1 MPIIKSAKKRMRQ
14 NTRRRLRN
22 RVRRSTLRTSIRRLH
37 EAIAAGNGDA
47 IQSQWVETQGL
58 IDRTAR
64 LGIIH
69 PNTAARTK
77 SRLARRIHQAS
88 AAATP

>member
-14 NTRRRLRN
+14 NEVRNARN
-22 RVRRSTLRTSIRRLH
+22 RMRRSTLRTSIRSLH
-37 EAIAAGNGDA
+37 EIIEGGDSAAIEA
-47 IQSQWVETQGL
+47 QWVKTQGV

-69 PNTAARTK
+69 SNAAARTK
-77 SRLARRIHQAS
+77 SRLARRIQKGAS
-88 AAATP
+88 S

>member
-14 NTRRRLRN
+14 NEVRNARN
-22 RVRRSTLRTSIRRLH
+22 RMRRSTLRTSIRRLQ
-37 EAIAAGNGDA
+37 EAIDAGDRDAAQA
-47 IQSQWVETQGL
+47 QWVKTQGL

-69 PNTAARTK
+69 PNAAARTK
-77 SRLARRIHQAS
+77 SRLARRLQQTTAG
-88 AAATP
+88 

>member
-14 NTRRRLRN
+14 DIRRNANN
-22 RVRRSTLRTSIRRLH
+22 RMRRSTLRTSIRRLH
-37 EAIAAGNGDA
+37 EAIEAGDGDA
-47 IQSQWVETQGL
+47 IQVQWVKTQGL

-69 PNTAARTK
+69 RNAAARTK
-77 SRLARRIHQAS
+77 SRLARRIQQG
-88 AAATP
+88 AAG

>member
-14 NTRRRLRN
+14 NVRRRSRN
-22 RVRRSTLRTSIRRLH
+22 RMRRAALRSSIRQLR
-37 EAIAAGNGDA
+37 EAIEAGDGEV
-47 IQSQWVETQGL
+47 IQAKWLQTQGV

-69 PNTAARTK
+69 PNAAARTK
-77 SRLARRIHQAS
+77 SRLARSIRQQSS
-88 AAATP
+88 A

>member
-14 NTRRRLRN
+14 NERRNAHN
-22 RVRRSTLRTSIRRLH
+22 RMRRSTLRTSIRRLH
-37 EAIAAGNGDA
+37 EAIESGDHDA
-47 IQSQWVETQGL
+47 VQAQWLKTQGI

-69 PNTAARTK
+69 PNAAARTK
-77 SRLARRIHQAS
+77 SRLARRIRQSS
-88 AAATP
+88 AA

>member
-14 NTRRRLRN
+14 NARRRAHN
-22 RVRRSTLRTSIRRLH
+22 RMRRSTLRSSIRRLREMI
-37 EAIAAGNGDA
+37 EAGDA
-47 IQSQWVETQGL
+47 AAVQTQWVETQGI

-69 PNTAARTK
+69 PNAAARTK
-77 SRLARRIHQAS
+77 SRLARRIQQLS
-88 AAATP
+88 

>member
-14 NTRRRLRN
+14 NVKRNARN
-22 RVRRSTLRTSIRRLH
+22 RMRRSTMRNSIRRLR
-37 EAIAAGNGDA
+37 EAIEAGDSA
-47 IQSQWVETQGL
+47 SAQEQWVKTQGL

-69 PNTAARTK
+69 PNAAARTK
-77 SRLARRIHQAS
+77 SRLARGIQQLS
-88 AAATP
+88 

>member
-14 NTRRRLRN
+14 NERRNARN
-22 RVRRSTLRTSIRRLH
+22 RMRRATLRTSIRRLH
-37 EAIAAGNGDA
+37 EAIDAGDSDKVQA
-47 IQSQWVETQGL
+47 QWVKTQGL

-69 PNTAARTK
+69 PNAAARTK
-77 SRLARRIHQAS
+77 SRLARRIRQAS
-88 AAATP
+88 AA

>member
-14 NTRRRLRN
+14 NERRNAHN
-22 RVRRSTLRTSIRRLH
+22 RMRRSSLRTSIRRLK
-37 EAIAAGNGDA
+37 EAIAAGDPQA
-47 IQSQWVETQGL
+47 VQAQWVKTQGL

-69 PNTAARTK
+69 PNAAARTK
-77 SRLARRIHQAS
+77 SRLARRVRQVAAS
-88 AAATP
+88 

>member
-14 NTRRRLRN
+14 NERRNAHN
-22 RVRRSTLRTSIRRLH
+22 RMRRSTLRTSIRRLR
-37 EAIAAGNGDA
+37 EAIEAGDREA
-47 IQSQWVETQGL
+47 VQAQWLKTQGI

-69 PNTAARTK
+69 PNAAARTK
-77 SRLARRIHQAS
+77 SRLARRIKQSS
-88 AAATP
+88 AA

>member
-14 NTRRRLRN
+14 NTRRRSRN
-22 RVRRSTLRTSIRRLH
+22 RMRRSTLRTSIRLLH
-37 EAIAAGNGDA
+37 EAIQAGNGAA

-69 PNTAARTK
+69 ANTAARTK
-77 SRLARRIHQAS
+77 SRLARRIQQAS
-88 AAATP
+88 TG

>member
-14 NTRRRLRN
+14 NVRCNARN
-22 RVRRSTLRTSIRRLH
+22 RMRRSSLRTSIRRLH
-37 EAIAAGNGDA
+37 EAIEAGDGNT
-47 IQSQWVETQGL
+47 IQTQWLKTQGI

-69 PNTAARTK
+69 RNAAARTK
-77 SRLARRIHQAS
+77 SRLARRVQQAS
-88 AAATP
+88 SS

>member
-14 NTRRRLRN
+14 NERRNAHN
-22 RVRRSTLRTSIRRLH
+22 RMRRSSLRTSIRRLK
-37 EAIAAGNGDA
+37 EAIVAGDREA
-47 IQSQWVETQGL
+47 MQAQWVKTQGL

-69 PNTAARTK
+69 PNAAARTK
-77 SRLARRIHQAS
+77 SRLARHMRR
-88 AAATP
+88 AAAS

>member
-14 NTRRRLRN
+14 NVVRNARN
-22 RVRRSTLRTSIRRLH
+22 RMRRSSLRTAIRRLH
-37 EAIAAGNGDA
+37 ETIEAGDGDA
-47 IQSQWVETQGL
+47 IQVQWVKTQGL

-69 PNTAARTK
+69 RNAAARTK
-77 SRLARRIHQAS
+77 SRLARRVQQAS
-88 AAATP
+88 SG

>member
-14 NTRRRLRN
+14 NVKRNARHRMRRA
-22 RVRRSTLRTSIRRLH
+22 TMRTSIRRLG
-37 EAIAAGNGDA
+37 EAIEAGDSAAA
-47 IQSQWVETQGL
+47 QAQWVKTQGI

-69 PNTAARTK
+69 PNAAARTK
-77 SRLARRIHQAS
+77 SRLARRVRQLS
-88 AAATP
+88 

>member
-14 NTRRRLRN
+14 N
-22 RVRRSTLRTSIRRLH
+22 VRRNARSRMRRSSLRTSIRRLQ
-37 EAIAAGNGDA
+37 EMMEEGDSDA
-47 IQSQWVETQGL
+47 IQSQWVKTQGL

-69 PNTAARTK
+69 SNAAARTK
-77 SRLARRIHQAS
+77 SRLARRIRLAS
-88 AAATP
+88 AG

>member
-14 NTRRRLRN
+14 NVKRNARN
-22 RVRRSTLRTSIRRLH
+22 RARRSTLRTSIRRLH
-37 EAIAAGNGDA
+37 EAIEAGDSAAA
-47 IQSQWVETQGL
+47 QAQWAQTQGI

-69 PNTAARTK
+69 PNSAARTK
-77 SRLARRIHQAS
+77 SRLARRIQQIA
-88 AAATP
+88 

>member
-14 NTRRRLRN
+14 NVVRNARN
-22 RVRRSTLRTSIRRLH
+22 RARRSTLRTSIRRLH
-37 EAIAAGNGDA
+37 EAIEAGNGDD
-47 IQSQWVETQGL
+47 IQTRWLEAQGL

-64 LGIIH
+64 LGIMH

-77 SRLARRIHQAS
+77 SRLARRIQQAQAS
-88 AAATP
+88 

>member
-14 NTRRRLRN
+14 NERRNAQN
-22 RVRRSTLRTSIRRLH
+22 RMRRSTLRTAIRRLR
-37 EAIAAGNGDA
+37 EAIEAGDRDA
-47 IQSQWVETQGL
+47 VQAQWVKTQGV

-69 PNTAARTK
+69 ANAAARTK
-77 SRLARRIHQAS
+77 SRLARRIQR
-88 AAATP
+88 AAAG

>member
-14 NTRRRLRN
+14 NTRRNARN
-22 RVRRSTLRTSIRRLH
+22 RMRRSTLRTSIRRLH
-37 EAIAAGNGDA
+37 QAIEAGDGGAARE
-47 IQSQWVETQGL
+47 QWVKTQGV

-69 PNTAARTK
+69 PNAAARTK
-77 SRLARRIHQAS
+77 SRLARKVQQRS
-88 AAATP
+88 

>member
-14 NTRRRLRN
+14 NARLNARN
-22 RVRRSTLRTSIRRLH
+22 RMRRSAMRTSIRRLH
-37 EAIAAGNGDA
+37 QAIDSGDA
-47 IQSQWVETQGL
+47 VAARAEWVRTQGI

-69 PNTAARTK
+69 PNAAARTK
-77 SRLARRIHQAS
+77 SRLARKVGQLS
-88 AAATP
+88 

>member
-14 NTRRRLRN
+14 NVRLRTRN
-22 RVRRSTLRTSIRRLH
+22 RMRRSTLRTAIRRLQ
-37 EAIAAGNGDA
+37 EAIEAGNGDI
-47 IQSQWVETQGL
+47 IQTQWVQTQGI

-69 PNTAARTK
+69 PNAAARTK
-77 SRLARRIHQAS
+77 SRLARRIQQAS
-88 AAATP
+88 AS

>member
-14 NTRRRLRN
+14 NERRNAQN
-22 RVRRSTLRTSIRRLH
+22 RMRRSTLRTAIRRLR
-37 EAIAAGNGDA
+37 EAIEAGDRDTVQA
-47 IQSQWVETQGL
+47 QWVKTQGV

-69 PNTAARTK
+69 PNAAARTK
-77 SRLARRIHQAS
+77 SRLARRIQR
-88 AAATP
+88 ATAG